1 MEYGILFQGI
11 VIGLSIAAPIGPIGI
26 LCIQRSISR
35 GSLHGFVSG
44 LGAAGADAVYGAIA
58 AFGIAVVTTALI
70 ALRFW
75 LTIMGGLFLC
85 YLGIR
90 VFSTKPPQG
99 TETDGRSSLFSDL
112 ATAFGLTLANPMT
125 ILSFGAVYI
134 GMGVNQIGDLRLSAT
149 FFVLGIFLG
158 SALWWFILS
167 NAAGFFRKRI
177 GPKVFLIIN
186 KASGL
191 IILGFGVF
199 LILGSIFL

>member
-1 MEYGILFQGI
+1 
-11 VIGLSIAAPIGPIGI
+11 
-26 LCIQRSISR
+26 
-35 GSLHGFVSG
+35 
-44 LGAAGADAVYGAIA
+44 
-58 AFGIAVVTTALI
+58 
-70 ALRFW
+70 
-75 LTIMGGLFLC
+75 
-85 YLGIR
+85 
-90 VFSTKPPQG
+90 
-99 TETDGRSSLFSDL
+99 
-112 ATAFGLTLANPMT
+112 MT

-134 GMGVNQIGDLRLSAT
+134 GMGVNQIGDLRLSAA